1 MPNHKNISI
10 LIKRANLKFDKV
22 ANRILSNY
30 EMTSTQLKIL
40 KYLFHFSDFT
50 VTQREL
56 EIYFSM
62 TNPTVTGILQNLQK
76 KGFIIRKPNPKDAR
90 SKVIGL
96 ADKSRELKGKM
107 YVIGQQ
113 LDEQLTKNL
122 NDEERIL
129 LMDLLEKIVEE

>member
-40 KYLFHFSDFT
+40 KYLFHFPDFT